1 MDRMVL
7 KAEKRS
13 PLTRGE
19 LNRLRCE
26 GKVPAVIYGRGKET
40 QSLLVDGR
48 ILRQALA
55 REGTNVLIDLQME
68 EKAGPQSETVMLKEI
83 QRHLWR
89 QEMLLHVDFIR
100 ISMEDE
106 IEVEIPLS
114 FTGEAA
120 GASEG
125 GILQFILRVV
135 GVRCLP
141 GNIPEFIEVDIS
153 SLHIGEGISAAALT
167 LPEGVRLLVDPE
179 ETLVQMLAP
188 VEEEKE
194 ELPDAEEEE
203 IEGKGTVPEEGE
215 RADLPNKEEAGS

>member
-19 LNRLRCE
+19 LNRLRRE

-55 REGTNVLIDLQME
+55 KEGTNVLIDLQIE
-68 EKAGPQSETVMLKEI
+68 ENAGPQSETVMLKEI

-106 IEVEIPLS
+106 IEVEVPLS

-120 GASEG
+120 GAAEG

-135 GVRCLP
+135 SVRCLP
-141 GNIPEFIEVDIS
+141 GNIPELIEVDIS

-188 VEEEKE
+188 MEEEEE
-194 ELPDAEEEE
+194 ELPEAEEEE
-203 IEGKGTVPEEGE
+203 IEGEETAPEEGE
-215 RADLPNKEEAGS
+215 KEDLPDKEEAGS